1 VKLGYDISILSNGVQ
16 ANLERANVA
25 SAQMSRRLSSGYR
38 INTAADD
45 AAGSGMVE
53 RLRGAVRSM
62 ARAERNVNDG
72 VSLLHTADAGLGQIH
87 SILQRLRE
95 LSVQAVNGSLGVA
108 DRNATN
114 TEFQVAKDEIDRL
127 ANSTL
132 FKDVNV
138 LNGSIGASSYSE
150 SGSLPPG
157 KAKTKLIDFSK
168 QYKTKWGIEYD
179 QVSFQGMVG
188 TSTHEVQHTSAI
200 SRAAAIRS
208 AAESAGRTVDIEMH
222 ESIGLAT
229 GKAKLATHAA
239 TAQLEIKDGTGT
251 FSIDTAG
258 KTFTS
263 LDGLLQEMNSQL
275 AAYGAETATYS
286 FQTHYA
292 QSASIQLQSTDGR
305 SFIVG
310 ASGTAFGFDPN
321 EFGTAGQ
328 GSFSVTVGEEFAL
341 GGAGPASPQWG
352 LSGDPIQ
359 DASIDNGNGT
369 FTHDPIG
376 WSASSNSSANP
387 ALKHADGFGRHKA
400 DLMFKFAGTSG
411 AVTPDLQM
419 HVGVNATDKLSLR
432 VDATTI
438 GALGL
443 SLSHV
448 ATVTGA
454 RDAIEALDLA
464 IQRVSGNRARVGAS
478 TNRLH
483 MSASALMNR
492 RVNAQASLS
501 QIRDA
506 DIAQTT
512 AEYSS
517 SQIKQRAAASMLA
530 QAHQTSQLVLSLLG

>member
-1 VKLGYDISILSNGVQ
+1 MKLGYDISILSNGVQ
-16 ANLERANVA
+16 TNLERANVA

-62 ARAERNVNDG
+62 ARAERNMNDG
-72 VSLLHTADAGLGQIH
+72 VSLLHTADAGLSQIH

-127 ANSTL
+127 ANSTQ

-138 LNGSIGASSYSE
+138 LDGTIGASSYSE
-150 SGSLPPG
+150 SGSLPPD

-179 QVSFQGMVG
+179 QVSFQGMDG
-188 TSTHEVQHTSAI
+188 AGTHEVQRTSAI
-200 SRAAAIRS
+200 SRAAAIKS
-208 AAESAGRTVDIEMH
+208 AAESKGRTVDIEMH
-222 ESIGLAT
+222 ESIALAT

-258 KTFTS
+258 KTFSS

-292 QSASIQLQSTDGR
+292 QSTAIQLQSTDGR

-310 ASGTAFGFDPN
+310 ASGAEFGFVPN
-321 EFGTAGQ
+321 DTGTAGQ
-328 GSFSVTVGEEFAL
+328 GSFSVTVGEEFSL
-341 GGAGPASPQWG
+341 GGAGLASPQWG
-352 LSGDPIQ
+352 LSGDLNQ
-359 DASIDNGNGT
+359 DASIDNDNGT
-369 FTHDPIG
+369 FTHHPFG

-387 ALKHADGFGRHKA
+387 AFKHTNGFGRHKA
-400 DLMFKFAGTSG
+400 EVAFKFGGTSG

-419 HVGVNATDKLSLR
+419 HVGVDATDKLSLR
-432 VDATTI
+432 VDATTV

-478 TNRLH
+478 TNRFH

-517 SQIKQRAAASMLA
+517 SQIKQQAAASMLV
-530 QAHQTSQLVLSLLG
+530 QAHQTSQIVLSLLG